1 MAMSS
6 GFLKLRYLEKL
17 DLNLVKIVTQMKMK
31 MFYLMNIRQ
40 DLTKPRLELTLL
52 ATQVNNWMTINLSS
66 LKASSKKTEN

>member
-6 GFLKLRYLEKL
+6 GFLKLRNLEKL

-52 ATQVNNWMTINLSS
+52 ATQVNN
-66 LKASSKKTEN
+66 